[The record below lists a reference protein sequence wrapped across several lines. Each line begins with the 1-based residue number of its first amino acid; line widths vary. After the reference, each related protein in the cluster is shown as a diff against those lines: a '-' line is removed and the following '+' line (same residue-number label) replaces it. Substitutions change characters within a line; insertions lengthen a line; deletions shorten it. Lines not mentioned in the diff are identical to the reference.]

1 MKAISLRARLTAL
14 SVLLLALC
22 CMGLTMAL
30 NFSAYDM
37 AGEIEAAVVQP
48 ALPGSSSTVP
58 SVPEQV
64 EPTFSTTP
72 SVPSQQARTAFSK
85 TSLFYM
91 LLIIAAGGGL
101 TYVLVG
107 RALKPLKR
115 LSEHMKSCTAGDL
128 SRQLPVPHQ
137 PRDEIAEL
145 TDAFNQM
152 TGKLDQSFAMQRRF
166 AQSAAHELRTPLTVL
181 RTKLEVFQKRTGRS
195 REEYDRL
202 LETVAAQT
210 GRLSELVK
218 ELLELANLDR
228 EMEREPVALLELLEQ
243 VRWELAPLAEEHQ
256 IKLTVEGEEQTVIG
270 NRTLLARVFF
280 NLMENAVKY
289 NRTGGSV
296 HVALAPEAVVTVSD
310 TGPGVPEELRE
321 LIFEP
326 FYRVDKSRSRQ
337 MGGAGLGLSIVKAI
351 VERHGGSVEVD
362 EAPEGGCRFT
372 VRLS

>member
-22 CMGLTMAL
+22 CMGLTLAL

-37 AGEIEAAVVQP
+37 AGEIEATAVQP
-48 ALPGSSSTVP
+48 ALPADSGAVP
-58 SVPEQV
+58 PVPEQTDV
-64 EPTFSTTP
+64 GHSLTL

-85 TSLFYM
+85 TSLLYM

-115 LSEHMKSCTAGDL
+115 LSEHMKTCTAGDL
-128 SRQLPVPHQ
+128 SRQLPLPQ

-218 ELLELANLDR
+218 ELLELAELDR
-228 EMEREPVALLELLEQ
+228 EMEQGPVALLGLLEQ
-243 VRWELAPLAEEHQ
+243 VRRELAPLAEEHQ
-256 IKLTVEGEEQTVIG
+256 IELTVEGEEQTVTG

-280 NLMENAVKY
+280 NLLENAVKY
-289 NRTGGSV
+289 NRPGGSV
-296 HVALAPEAVVTVSD
+296 HAALSPGGVVTVSD

-337 MGGAGLGLSIVKAI
+337 MGGAGLGLSTVKAI

>member
-1 MKAISLRARLTAL
+1 MKAISLRVRLTAL

-22 CMGLTMAL
+22 CMGLTLAL

-37 AGEIEAAVVQP
+37 AGEIEAAMLEP
-48 ALPGSSSTVP
+48 ALPAGSGAVP
-58 SVPEQV
+58 PGPEQ
-64 EPTFSTTP
+64 TDIYHSLTL
-72 SVPSQQARTAFSK
+72 SVPSQQARTAFSQ
-85 TSLFYM
+85 TSLLYM

-115 LSEHMKSCTAGDL
+115 LSEHMKTCTAGDL
-128 SRQLPVPHQ
+128 SRQLPVPQ

-181 RTKLEVFQKRTGRS
+181 RTKLEVFQKRAGRS

-228 EMEREPVALLELLEQ
+228 EMEREPVTLLELLEQ
-243 VRWELAPLAEEHQ
+243 VRAELAPLAEEHQ
-256 IKLTVEGEEQTVIG
+256 IELTVEGEEQTVTG

-280 NLMENAVKY
+280 NLLENAVKY
-289 NRTGGSV
+289 NRPGGSV
-296 HVALAPEAVVTVSD
+296 HVALSPEGVVTVSD
-310 TGPGVPEELRE
+310 TGPGVPEELRG

-337 MGGAGLGLSIVKAI
+337 MGGAGLGLSTVKAI

>member
-1 MKAISLRARLTAL
+1 MKAVSLRARLTAL

-22 CMGLTMAL
+22 CMGLTLAL

-37 AGEIEAAVVQP
+37 AGEIEAAAVQP
-48 ALPGSSSTVP
+48 ALPADSGAVP
-58 SVPEQV
+58 PVPEQTDV
-64 EPTFSTTP
+64 GHSLTL
-72 SVPSQQARTAFSK
+72 SVPSQQARTSFSK
-85 TSLFYM
+85 TSLLYM

-107 RALKPLKR
+107 RALEPLKR
-115 LSEHMKSCTAGDL
+115 LSEHMKSCTAGNL
-128 SRQLPVPHQ
+128 SRQLPVPQ

-152 TGKLDQSFAMQRRF
+152 SGKLDQSFAMQRRF

-181 RTKLEVFQKRTGRS
+181 RTKLEVFQKRTGCS

-202 LETVAAQT
+202 LE
-210 GRLSELVK
+210 
-218 ELLELANLDR
+218 
-228 EMEREPVALLELLEQ
+228 Q
-243 VRWELAPLAEEHQ
+243 VRRDLAPLAEEHQ
-256 IKLTVEGEEQTVIG
+256 IELTVEGEEQMVTG

-280 NLMENAVKY
+280 NLLENAVKY
-289 NRTGGSV
+289 NRPGGSV
-296 HVALAPEAVVTVSD
+296 HAALSSGSVVTVSD
-310 TGPGVPEELRE
+310 TGPGVPAELRE

-337 MGGAGLGLSIVKAI
+337 MGGAGLGLSTVKAI
-351 VERHGGSVEVD
+351 VERHGGSVEVG
-362 EAPEGGCRFT
+362 ETPEGGCRFT

>member
-22 CMGLTMAL
+22 CMGLTLAL

-37 AGEIEAAVVQP
+37 AGEIGAAVLQP
-48 ALPGSSSTVP
+48 ALPGSGGTIP
-58 SVPEQV
+58 PAPEQV
-64 EPTFSTTP
+64 EPIFSTTP
-72 SVPSQQARTAFSK
+72 SIPAQQAWTAFSK
-85 TSLFYM
+85 TSLLYM

-107 RALKPLKR
+107 RALEPLKR
-115 LSEHMKSCTAGDL
+115 LSEHMKTCTAGDL
-128 SRQLPVPHQ
+128 SQQLPVPQ

-210 GRLSELVK
+210 GRLSDLVR
-218 ELLELANLDR
+218 ELLELTNLDR
-228 EMEREPVALLELLEQ
+228 EMEREPVALLGLLEQ
-243 VRWELAPLAEEHQ
+243 VRAELIPLAEEHQ
-256 IKLTVEGEEQTVIG
+256 IELTVEGEEQTVTG

-280 NLMENAVKY
+280 NLLENAVKY
-289 NRTGGSV
+289 NRPGGSV
-296 HVALAPEAVVTVSD
+296 HVALSPGGVVTVSD

-337 MGGAGLGLSIVKAI
+337 MGGAGLGLSTVKAI
-351 VERHGGSVEVD
+351 MERHSGSIEVD

>member
-22 CMGLTMAL
+22 CMGLTLAL

-37 AGEIEAAVVQP
+37 ADEIGAAVLQP
-48 ALPGSSSTVP
+48 ALPAESGAVP
-58 SVPEQV
+58 TVPEQGGV
-64 EPTFSTTP
+64 GPGLTLSTPT
-72 SVPSQQARTAFSK
+72 QQARTAFSQ
-85 TSLFYM
+85 TSLLYM

-107 RALKPLKR
+107 RALEPLKR
-115 LSEHMKSCTAGDL
+115 LSEHMKTCTAGDL
-128 SRQLPVPHQ
+128 SRQLPIPRR
-137 PRDEIAEL
+137 RDEIAEL

-152 TGKLDQSFAMQRRF
+152 TGKLGQSFAMQRRF

-210 GRLSELVK
+210 GRLSELVR

-228 EMEREPVALLELLEQ
+228 EMEQGPVALLGLLEQ
-243 VRWELAPLAEEHQ
+243 VRGELAPLAEKRRIE
-256 IKLTVEGEEQTVIG
+256 LTVEGEEQTVTG
-270 NRTLLARVFF
+270 NRILLARAFF

-289 NRTGGSV
+289 NRPGGSV
-296 HVALAPEAVVTVSD
+296 HAALSPGGVVTVSD

-326 FYRVDKSRSRQ
+326 STGWTSPVPGRW
-337 MGGAGLGLSIVKAI
+337 GARGWAC
-351 VERHGGSVEVD
+351 
-362 EAPEGGCRFT
+362 PP
-372 VRLS
+372 

>member
-1 MKAISLRARLTAL
+1 MKAVSLRARLTAL
-14 SVLLLALC
+14 SVLLLAVC
-22 CMGLTMAL
+22 CMGLTLAL

-37 AGEIEAAVVQP
+37 VGAIEAAVVQP
-48 ALPGSSSTVP
+48 ALPGSGTAP
-58 SVPEQV
+58 PVPEEV
-64 EPTFSTTP
+64 GPVFSTTL
-72 SVPSQQARTAFSK
+72 SVPSQQARTAFSR
-85 TSLFYM
+85 TSLLYM

-107 RALKPLKR
+107 RALEPLKR
-115 LSEHMKSCTAGDL
+115 LSGHMKTCTAGDL
-128 SRQLPVPHQ
+128 SRQLPVPQ

-145 TDAFNQM
+145 TEAFNQM
-152 TGKLDQSFAMQRRF
+152 TGKLDRSFAMQRRF

-181 RTKLEVFQKRTGRS
+181 RTKLEVFQKRAGRS

-218 ELLELANLDR
+218 ELLELA
-228 EMEREPVALLELLEQ
+228 EMERGPVALLELLEQ
-243 VRWELAPLAEEHQ
+243 VRAELAPLAKEHQ
-256 IKLTVEGEEQTVIG
+256 IELTLEGEEQTVTG

-280 NLMENAVKY
+280 NLEENAVKY
-289 NRTGGSV
+289 NRPGGSV
-296 HVALAPEAVVTVSD
+296 HVALSPEAVVTVSD

-337 MGGAGLGLSIVKAI
+337 MGGAGLGLSTVKAI

-362 EAPEGGCRFT
+362 KAPEGGCRFT

>member
-22 CMGLTMAL
+22 CMGLTLAL

-48 ALPGSSSTVP
+48 ALPGSSGTIP

-64 EPTFSTTP
+64 EPIFSTTL

-85 TSLFYM
+85 TSLLYM

-107 RALKPLKR
+107 RALEPLKR
-115 LSEHMKSCTAGDL
+115 LSEHMKTCTAGDL
-128 SRQLPVPHQ
+128 SRPLPVLQ

-228 EMEREPVALLELLEQ
+228 ELEREPVALLGLLEQ
-243 VRWELAPLAEEHQ
+243 VRAELAPLAEEHQ
-256 IKLTVEGEEQTVIG
+256 IELTVEGEERTVTG

-289 NRTGGSV
+289 NRPGGSV
-296 HVALAPEAVVTVSD
+296 HVVLSQGGVVTVSD

-337 MGGAGLGLSIVKAI
+337 MGGAGLGLSTVKAI

>member
-14 SVLLLALC
+14 SVFLLAVC
-22 CMGLTMAL
+22 CMGLTLAL

-37 AGEIEAAVVQP
+37 AGEIEAAAVQP
-48 ALPGSSSTVP
+48 ALPADSGAVP
-58 SVPEQV
+58 PVPEQTDV
-64 EPTFSTTP
+64 YHSLTL
-72 SVPSQQARTAFSK
+72 SVPTQQARTAFSQ
-85 TSLFYM
+85 TSLLYM

-107 RALKPLKR
+107 RALEPLKR
-115 LSEHMKSCTAGDL
+115 LSGHMKSCTAGDL
-128 SRQLPVPHQ
+128 SRQLPVPQ

-152 TGKLDQSFAMQRRF
+152 SGKLDQSFAMQRRF
-166 AQSAAHELRTPLTVL
+166 AQSAAHELRTPLAVL
-181 RTKLEVFQKRTGRS
+181 RTKLEVFQKRADRS

-228 EMEREPVALLELLEQ
+228 EMEREPVALLGLLEQ

-256 IKLTVEGEEQTVIG
+256 IELTVEGEEQTVTG

-280 NLMENAVKY
+280 NLMENAIKY
-289 NRTGGSV
+289 NRPGGSV
-296 HVALAPEAVVTVSD
+296 HAALYLGGIVTVSD
-310 TGPGVPEELRE
+310 TGPGIPEELRE

-337 MGGAGLGLSIVKAI
+337 MGGAGLGLSTVKTI
-351 VERHGGSVEVD
+351 VERHGGSIEVD